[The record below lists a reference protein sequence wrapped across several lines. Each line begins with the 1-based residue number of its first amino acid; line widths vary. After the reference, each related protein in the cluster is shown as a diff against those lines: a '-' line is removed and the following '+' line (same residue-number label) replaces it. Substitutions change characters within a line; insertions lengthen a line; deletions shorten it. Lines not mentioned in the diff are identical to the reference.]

1 MKRERIPIRPGD
13 LVRCP
18 DRPTAGW
25 HRVVRVGRR
34 RDGTRYVTI
43 RRGRIWRVLGLPA
56 MQRIEWSMLRALGY
70 GIKKSNVA
78 IEDPGA
84 IVSSWARLRA
94 YDWPNPPR
102 QPQEKSDA

>member
-18 DRPTAGW
+18 DRATAGW

-43 RRGRIWRVLGLPA
+43 RRGRIWRALGLPA
-56 MQRIEWSMLRALGY
+56 MQRIEWVTLWSLGY
-70 GIKKSNVA
+70 GIKRSAKPVTHLAFGIDEHPDGDKVVA
-78 IEDPGA
+78 ALKKCETRGGA
-84 IVSSWARLRA
+84 
-94 YDWPNPPR
+94 
-102 QPQEKSDA
+102 